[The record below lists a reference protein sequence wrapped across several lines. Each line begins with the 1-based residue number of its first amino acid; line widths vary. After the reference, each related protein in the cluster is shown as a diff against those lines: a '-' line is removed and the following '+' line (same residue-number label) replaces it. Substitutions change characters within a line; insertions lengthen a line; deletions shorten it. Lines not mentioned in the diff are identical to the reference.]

1 MRIHFTG
8 VDLGRI
14 RMSAEPDLLWETLL
28 AAHMVQTGQGPLIFG
43 EWRNRI
49 RDRLT
54 DPMRRLLALAPPRG
68 YSPDFLTPPEAT
80 EGLTTGLDAMLSL
93 PRATLRRDLELLAPE
108 RQDLNFVR
116 ALAEG
121 RVPALN
127 ALGDGI
133 TAFHDLAVRPYLG
146 KMREHIS
153 ADRAARTQAI
163 LLSGG
168 EQLLSTLHPA
178 IRWNPPVLEVAVP
191 GTTEDLY
198 LEGRGL
204 RLVPSFFCWRAPT
217 VLRDPE
223 LPPVLVYPIT
233 HDPAWLLDIHGPRG
247 GGSGEP
253 PLAALLG
260 RTRAEVLEAT
270 ARGCTT
276 SELARRVRIAMATAS
291 HHATVLRDAGLITT
305 HRANGRAYHT
315 LSVLGRDLLNGR
327 RPLTRETAG

>member
-14 RMSAEPDLLWETLL
+14 RLTAEPDVLWETLL
-28 AAHMVQTGQGPLIFG
+28 AAHMVQTGQAPLVFG
-43 EWRNRI
+43 EWRNRV
-49 RDRLT
+49 RGHLT
-54 DPMRRLLALAPPRG
+54 DPMRRLLTLAPPRG
-68 YSPDFLTPPEAT
+68 YSPDFLTPPEAV
-80 EGLTTGLDAMLSL
+80 EGLRTGLDAMLSL
-93 PRATLRRDLELLAPE
+93 PRRQLRRDLELLAPDRRE
-108 RQDLNFVR
+108 MNFVR
-116 ALAEG
+116 ALAGGETA
-121 RVPALN
+121 PLQ

-153 ADRAARTQAI
+153 ADRATRSQSMLT
-163 LLSGG
+163 SGG
-168 EQLLSTLHPA
+168 EHLLATLHPA
-178 IRWNPPVLEVAVP
+178 VRWNPPVLEVAIP
-191 GTTEDLY
+191 SNEDVY

-223 LPPVLVYPIT
+223 LPPVLVYPIV
-233 HDPAWLLDIHGPRG
+233 HDPAWLLDVHGPRPG
-247 GGSGEP
+247 RGEP

-315 LSVLGRDLLNGR
+315 LSFLGRELLNGR
-327 RPLTRETAG
+327 RLIAPDGAR

>member
-14 RMSAEPDLLWETLL
+14 RLTAEPDILWETLL
-28 AAHMVQTGQGPLIFG
+28 AAHMVQTGQAPLVFG
-43 EWRNRI
+43 EWRNRV
-49 RDRLT
+49 RGRLT
-54 DPMRRLLALAPPRG
+54 DPMRRLLALAPPKG
-68 YSPDFLTPPEAT
+68 YSPDFLTPPEAAQ
-80 EGLTTGLDAMLSL
+80 GLRTGLDAMLSL
-93 PRATLRRDLELLAPE
+93 PRRQLRRDLELLAPD
-108 RQDLNFVR
+108 RRDLHFVR
-116 ALAEG
+116 ALADGEAA
-121 RVPALN
+121 PLQ

-133 TAFHDLAVRPYLG
+133 TAFHDLAVLPYLG

-153 ADRAARTQAI
+153 ADRATRSQSI
-163 LLSGG
+163 LTSGG
-168 EQLLSTLHPA
+168 EHLLATLHPA
-178 IRWNPPVLEVAVP
+178 VRWNPPVLEVAIP
-191 GTTEDLY
+191 SNEDVY

-223 LPPVLVYPIT
+223 LPPVLVYPIV
-233 HDPAWLLDIHGPRG
+233 HDPAWLLDVHGKQAGR
-247 GGSGEP
+247 GEP

-315 LSVLGRDLLNGR
+315 LSFLGRELLNGR
-327 RPLTRETAG
+327 RLITPDGAR

>member
-14 RMSAEPDLLWETLL
+14 RVSAEPDIMWENLL
-28 AAHMVQTGQGPLIFG
+28 AAHMVQTGQGPLVFG
-43 EWRNRI
+43 QWRERI
-49 RDRLT
+49 RGRLT

-68 YSPDFLTPPEAT
+68 YSPDFLTPPESAD
-80 EGLTTGLDAMLSL
+80 GLRDGLDAMLSL
-93 PRATLRRDLELLAPE
+93 PRRTLRRDLELLAPD
-108 RQDLNFVR
+108 RRDLHFVR

-121 RVPALN
+121 ESTALH

-133 TAFHDLAVRPYLG
+133 TAFHDLAVRPYLD
-146 KMREHIS
+146 KLREHIS
-153 ADRAARTQAI
+153 ADRAARSQSM
-163 LLSGG
+163 LHSGG
-168 EQLLSTLHPA
+168 EHLLSTLHPA
-178 IRWNPPVLEVAVP
+178 VRWNPPVLEVAIP
-191 GTTEDLY
+191 GTNEDVY

-223 LPPVLVYPIT
+223 LPPVLVYPVV
-233 HDPAWLLDIHGPRG
+233 HDPGWLLDVHGPREHR
-247 GGSGEP
+247 GEP

-276 SELARRVRIAMATAS
+276 SELARKVRIAMATAS

-305 HRANGRAYHT
+305 NRTNGRAYHT

-327 RPLTRETAG
+327 GPLARGGAG

>member
-14 RMSAEPDLLWETLL
+14 RVSAEPDLLWETLL

-43 EWRNRI
+43 EWRNRV
-49 RDRLT
+49 RSALT

-68 YSPDFLTPPEAT
+68 YSPDFLTPPEAA
-80 EGLTTGLDAMLSL
+80 EGLESGLDAMLSL
-93 PRATLRRDLELLAPE
+93 PRGQLRHDLELLAPD
-108 RQDLNFVR
+108 RRDLHFVR
-116 ALAEG
+116 ALAAGEAAPL
-121 RVPALN
+121 R

-146 KMREHIS
+146 KLSEHIS
-153 ADRAARTQAI
+153 ADRAVRSQSI
-163 LLSGG
+163 LHSGG
-168 EQLLSTLHPA
+168 EHLLATLHPA
-178 IRWNPPVLEVAVP
+178 VRWNPPVLEVAIP
-191 GTTEDLY
+191 GTTEDVY

-217 VLRDPE
+217 VLRDPL
-223 LPPVLVYPIT
+223 LPPVLVYPIV
-233 HDPAWLLDIHGPRG
+233 HDPAWLLDVHGDRRAR
-247 GGSGEP
+247 GEP

-315 LSVLGRDLLNGR
+315 LSFLGRELLNGR
-327 RPLTRETAG
+327 RLVAPDAAG

>member
-14 RMSAEPDLLWETLL
+14 RLTPEPDVLWETLL
-28 AAHMVQTGQGPLIFG
+28 AAHMVQTGQAPLVFG
-43 EWRNRI
+43 EWRNRV
-49 RDRLT
+49 RGRLT

-68 YSPDFLTPPEAT
+68 YSPDFLTPPEADR
-80 EGLTTGLDAMLSL
+80 GLRTGLDAMLSL
-93 PRATLRRDLELLAPE
+93 PRQQLRRDLELLAPDRRE
-108 RQDLNFVR
+108 MNFVR
-116 ALAEG
+116 ALAGGEAA
-121 RVPALN
+121 PLQ

-133 TAFHDLAVRPYLG
+133 TAFHDMAVRPYLG

-153 ADRAARTQAI
+153 ADRATRSQSI
-163 LLSGG
+163 LTSGG
-168 EQLLSTLHPA
+168 EHLLATLHPA
-178 IRWNPPVLEVAVP
+178 VRWSPPVLEVAIP
-191 GTTEDLY
+191 SNEDVY

-223 LPPVLVYPIT
+223 LPPVLVYPIV
-233 HDPAWLLDIHGPRG
+233 HDPAWLVDVHGPETGR
-247 GGSGEP
+247 GEP

-315 LSVLGRDLLNGR
+315 LSFLGRELLNGR
-327 RPLTRETAG
+327 RLITPDGAR

>member
-14 RMSAEPDLLWETLL
+14 RLTAEPDVLWETLL
-28 AAHMVQTGQGPLIFG
+28 AAHMVQTGQAPLVFG
-43 EWRNRI
+43 EWRNRV
-49 RDRLT
+49 RGQLT
-54 DPMRRLLALAPPRG
+54 DPMRRLLTLAPPRG
-68 YSPDFLTPPEAT
+68 YSPDFLTPPEAV
-80 EGLTTGLDAMLSL
+80 EGLRTGLDAMLSL
-93 PRATLRRDLELLAPE
+93 PRRQLRRDLELLAPDRRE
-108 RQDLNFVR
+108 MNFVR
-116 ALAEG
+116 ALAGGEAA
-121 RVPALN
+121 PLQ

-153 ADRAARTQAI
+153 ADRATRSQSMLT
-163 LLSGG
+163 SGG
-168 EQLLSTLHPA
+168 EHLLATLHPA
-178 IRWNPPVLEVAVP
+178 VRWNPPVLEVAIP
-191 GTTEDLY
+191 SNEDVY

-223 LPPVLVYPIT
+223 LPPVLVYPIV
-233 HDPAWLLDIHGPRG
+233 HDPAWLLDVHGPKAGR
-247 GGSGEP
+247 GEP

-315 LSVLGRDLLNGR
+315 LSFLGRELLNGR
-327 RPLTRETAG
+327 RLIAPDGAR